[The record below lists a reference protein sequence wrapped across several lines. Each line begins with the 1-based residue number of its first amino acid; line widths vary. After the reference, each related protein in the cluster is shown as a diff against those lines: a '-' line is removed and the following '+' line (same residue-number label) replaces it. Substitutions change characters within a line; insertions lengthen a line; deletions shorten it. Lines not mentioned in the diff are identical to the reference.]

1 MNKVSAVASPPPYV
15 RGRFWTFAGA
25 GVLSV
30 LASHWRLSSTFIV
43 PVAFAAIAIAVWH
56 GAFDGVLAEEVLL
69 PRHGASWRL
78 IFYASYVGLGAAV
91 VLLWWLAPVAAL
103 TLFLLY
109 SALHFG
115 TESELHL
122 SPERVLTGMAAGLV
136 PIAAACAWWPLSVSA
151 IFAEM
156 LRGNHAQAAA
166 VTLFAGRTLWV
177 AVALAV
183 FGGFRSG
190 SQVLISL
197 GLLATELMLF
207 RWCPPLTAF
216 AVYFCLW
223 HTPEHMVST
232 SLDRARHFQAWKLR
246 KHLWRGLLPWLVSI
260 GALAVAGWYG
270 QHTAQAYVGVL
281 FIGLSALTVPHMI
294 LSEVCRRGASSAS
307 DQKSGIFEPHTA
319 VNQG

>member
-1 MNKVSAVASPPPYV
+1 MSEVYAVASPAPYEA
-15 RGRFWTFAGA
+15 GRFWTFLAA

-30 LASHWRLSSTFIV
+30 LASHWRLSSTLCV
-43 PVAFAAIAIAVWH
+43 PVALAAIAIAVWH

-69 PRHGASWRL
+69 PRYGPSWRL
-78 IFYASYVGLGAAV
+78 PFYASYVGLGAGV

-115 TESELHL
+115 TESDLHL
-122 SPERVLTGMAAGLV
+122 KPERVLTGMAAGLV
-136 PIAAACAWWPLSVSA
+136 PIAAACYWWPLSASA

-166 VTLFAGRTLWV
+166 LTLFAGRTLWA

-190 SQVLISL
+190 SHVLVSL
-197 GLLATELMLF
+197 GLLATEVMLF
-207 RWCPPLTAF
+207 QACPPLTAF
-216 AVYFCLW
+216 AVFFCLW

-232 SLDRARHFQAWKLR
+232 SLDRTRHFQAWKLR
-246 KHLWRGLLPWLVSI
+246 QHLWRGIIPWLVSL
-260 GALAVAGWYG
+260 GAVAVAGWYG
-270 QHTAQAYVGVL
+270 QHTAQAYAGVL

-294 LSEVCRRGASSAS
+294 LSEFCRRGASSAS
-307 DQKSGIFEPHTA
+307 DQKSSIFAPHTA